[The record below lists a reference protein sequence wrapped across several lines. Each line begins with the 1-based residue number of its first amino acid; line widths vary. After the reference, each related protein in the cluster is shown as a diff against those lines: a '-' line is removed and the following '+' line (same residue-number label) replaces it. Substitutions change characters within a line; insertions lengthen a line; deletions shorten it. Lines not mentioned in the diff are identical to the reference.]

1 MVDKLILLGYM
12 GAGKS
17 TIGRL
22 LAKEMG
28 SFFLDLDQ
36 MLVEQE
42 GKSIPEIF
50 ESNGEIYFRK
60 AEHLLLKDT
69 LSLRS
74 NIVLSLGGGTPCYA
88 NNHLL
93 YQRDDCNSVY
103 LKASI
108 STLQT
113 RLDQDSTQRPLIGH
127 LSLLER
133 EEFIAKQLFERSFY
147 YNQAQNILVV
157 DGKSP
162 EDITKEII
170 NTLI

>member
-1 MVDKLILLGYM
+1 MFDKLILLGYM

-22 LAKEMG
+22 LAIKFG
-28 SFFLDLDQ
+28 YLFLDLDQ
-36 MLVEQE
+36 MLEEQE

-50 ESNGEIYFRK
+50 ESKGEIYFRK

-69 LSLRS
+69 LSSRS
-74 NIVLSLGGGTPCYA
+74 NLVLSLGGGTPCYA
-88 NNHLL
+88 NNHVL
-93 YQRDDCNSVY
+93 YQRDDCTSVY

-113 RLDQDSTQRPLIGH
+113 RLDQDTTHRPLIH
-127 LSLLER
+127 NLSKLER

-147 YNQAQNILVV
+147 YNQAQNTIVV
-157 DGKSP
+157 DGKTP
-162 EDITKEII
+162 NEIANEI
-170 NTLI
+170 FNTLI

>member
-36 MLVEQE
+36 MIVEQE

-50 ESNGEIYFRK
+50 ESKGEIYFRK

-69 LSLRS
+69 LSSRS

-88 NNHLL
+88 NNHVL
-93 YQRDDCNSVY
+93 YQRPDCKSIY

-108 STLQT
+108 STLKS
-113 RLDQDSTQRPLIGH
+113 RLEQDNTPRPL
-127 LSLLER
+127 LQQMSLMEK
-133 EEFIAKQLFERSFY
+133 EDFIAKQLFERSFY

>member
-50 ESNGEIYFRK
+50 ESKGEIYFRK

-69 LSLRS
+69 LSSRS

-88 NNHLL
+88 NNHEL
-93 YQRDDCNSVY
+93 YQRPDCKSIY

-108 STLQT
+108 SILKS
-113 RLDQDSTQRPLIGH
+113 RLDLDSTQRPLIRN
-127 LSLLER
+127 LSMLER

>member
-36 MLVEQE
+36 MIVEQE

-50 ESNGEIYFRK
+50 ESKGEIYFRK

-69 LSLRS
+69 LSSRS

-88 NNHLL
+88 NNDVL
-93 YQRDDCNSVY
+93 YQQPDCKSIY

-108 STLQT
+108 STLKS
-113 RLDQDSTQRPLIGH
+113 RLEQDNTPRPL
-127 LSLLER
+127 LQQMSLMEK
-133 EEFIAKQLFERSFY
+133 EDFIAKQLFERSFY

>member
-1 MVDKLILLGYM
+1 M

-22 LAKEMG
+22 LAMKFG
-28 SFFLDLDQ
+28 YLFLDLDQ
-36 MLVEQE
+36 MIEGQE

-50 ESNGEIYFRK
+50 ESKGEIYFRK

-69 LSLRS
+69 LTSRS
-74 NIVLSLGGGTPCYA
+74 NLVLSLGGGTPCYA
-88 NNHLL
+88 NNYLL
-93 YQRDDCNSVY
+93 YQRDDCISIY

-113 RLDQDSTQRPLIGH
+113 RLHQDTTQQRPLLQN
-127 LSLLER
+127 LSMLER

-147 YNQAQNILVV
+147 YNQAQNVVVV
-157 DGKSP
+157 DGKTP
-162 EDITKEII
+162 NEIANEI
-170 NTLI
+170 FNTLI

>member
-28 SFFLDLDQ
+28 YDYLDLDQ
-36 MLVEQE
+36 LIEEQE
-42 GKSIPEIF
+42 AKSIPEIF
-50 ESNGEIYFRK
+50 ESKGEIYFRK
-60 AEHLLLKDT
+60 AEHLLLKDILT
-69 LSLRS
+69 SRS

-88 NNHLL
+88 NNHVL
-93 YQRDDCNSVY
+93 YQRDDCNSFY

-108 STLQT
+108 PTLQS
-113 RLDQDSTQRPLIGH
+113 RLEQDSTQRPLISN
-127 LSLLER
+127 LSMLER
-133 EEFIAKQLFERSFY
+133 EECIAKQLFERSFY